1 MKRSLLLLT
10 ILTVVSAAFGQKN
23 SPVTINAVG
32 GQSVV
37 NNNTYEWSIG
47 ELVLVNTFSSP
58 SLVVT
63 QGVLQPFQKD
73 NSVDP
78 AGNYLAA
85 NLKLYPV
92 PTDATLYLQPNFS
105 AGSKLNYVVQDVT
118 GKQLLKKEVQLGTG
132 IERQTINMSAFA
144 SATYIVTVQLTE
156 QGKTYLQSFKVE
168 KIK

>member
-23 SPVTINAVG
+23 TPVTINAVG

-78 AGNYLAA
+78 ANYLAS

-105 AGSKLNYVVQDVT
+105 AGSKLNYVILDIT
-118 GKQLLKKEVQLGTG
+118 GKQLMKQEVQLASG

-156 QGKTYLQSFKVE
+156 QSKTYLQSFKVE

>member
-1 MKRSLLLLT
+1 MKRLLLLIT
-10 ILTVVSAAFGQKN
+10 IVVVSVTAFGQKN
-23 SPVTINAVG
+23 SPAIINAVG

-47 ELVLVNTFSSP
+47 ELVLVNTFSS
-58 SLVVT
+58 STLVVT

-73 NSVDP
+73 NNVDP
-78 AGNYLAA
+78 ANYLAS

-105 AGSKLNYVVQDVT
+105 AGSKLNYVVQDIT
-118 GKQLLKKEVQLGTG
+118 GKQLMKQEVQLASG